1 MTKIKGFYQNYL
13 NEICKIYNQEST
25 EASYYSALKKFLEDY
40 LSEEKNQTNI
50 LIQPKKTEVGIP
62 DFILKTKE
70 GKITGYIEAKE
81 PDKNIYSL
89 NKTDTEQIERY
100 NAALPNLILT
110 NFIDF
115 ILFRNGQKIKEVRIA
130 QPVTLKLK
138 NPIPQKIDELNDLF
152 GTFFDFSIPQV
163 STAEKLAEELAKRTK
178 LLTHYVLEELKT
190 NLQSS
195 VHNFFKAFQEELIP
209 SLDLEH
215 FADMYSQTIS
225 YGLFSARIRAKENSF
240 SRLNAYQYIPS
251 TIPLLR
257 TLFHY
262 ITGPDLPESLGW
274 IIDEI
279 ANVLSS
285 TDTGSILK
293 DFHTTKWTDD
303 PVIHFYETF
312 LEVYN
317 PKEREKRGVYYTP
330 APVVSYIV
338 RSIHELLKSE
348 FNKKDGLADKSVT
361 LLDPAA
367 GTLTFP
373 ATAIKLA
380 KQELADR
387 GKAGIFPQLVKEH
400 LLKNFYAFELM
411 VAPYAIGHFKI
422 SIALEDLGY
431 QLGKDERFNLYLT
444 NTLEVKDIKQVD
456 LPLISDLAKEGI
468 AAKEVKDK
476 IPILVITGNPPY
488 SVSSD
493 NKSPWIV
500 GYWEKVDGR
509 AKDGRQIK
517 KLEYRR
523 GLLDDYKDDVKNERN
538 IQPLSDDYIKFLR
551 FAQWKIEQGGLGIV
565 GMITNN
571 SYLSGL
577 IHRGMRKKLLE
588 SFDKIYI
595 LNLHGNARIGEKCP
609 DGSKDENVFDIMQG
623 VAIVLF
629 VKSGSEKKN
638 IYYADL
644 WGLRNGGTK
653 SKYKYLTEHD
663 ISNTKWQKLEPKE
676 PYYFFVPK
684 EFEHEEK
691 YQKFWSIS
699 DIFGK
704 FNVGIATGKDE
715 VLVDFSKSSLEMKL
729 LVANKEVFYLL
740 MENYKVEKSLI
751 DKWYEELK
759 GKNIVNQI
767 KSYNYRLFDKR
778 FVFYNEVVLQR
789 ARIEI
794 MRHLFENNIALVTTK
809 ILSSSSFQH
818 VFVSDTIGD
827 RCLLSNR
834 GKEANYYFPVYLYP
848 EEKPKKGINPS
859 KIMMLLEP
867 EGKYQTRVPNL
878 KQEFVNQLEATYKTK
893 ILPEEIFHYIYAML
907 YSNIY
912 RKKYKEFL
920 KIDFP
925 KVPFTDD
932 YKLFQK
938 LAKLGKE
945 LISLHL
951 LKSSVLDK
959 TEAKYPVQGSDKV
972 EKVIYKEN
980 KKRVYINTQQ
990 YFEDIPKEI
999 WEYYIGGYQVLAKWL
1014 KERKDR
1020 KLSLTEIE
1028 HYLKVI
1034 TVIKHTIKLQ
1044 KEIDKFYSEVEKKL
1058 TE

>member
-1 MTKIKGFYQNYL
+1 MTKIKSFYQNYL
-13 NEICKIYNQEST
+13 NEICKTYHQEST
-25 EASYYSALKKFLEDY
+25 EASYYPALKKFLEDY

-81 PDKNIYSL
+81 PDKNVYSL
-89 NKTDTEQIERY
+89 SKTDTEQIERY
-100 NAALPNLILT
+100 NIALPNLILT

-115 ILFRNGQKIKEVRIA
+115 VLFRNGQKIKEVRIA

-138 NPIPQKIDELNDLF
+138 NPIPQKIDELNDLLY
-152 GTFFDFSIPQV
+152 TFFDFSIPQIT
-163 STAEKLAEELAKRTK
+163 TAENLAQELAKRTK

-190 NLQSS
+190 NPQSS

-262 ITGPDLPESLGW
+262 ITGPDLPESLEW
-274 IIDEI
+274 IIDDI
-279 ANVLSS
+279 TDVLSS
-285 TDTGSILK
+285 TDISSILK

-338 RSIHELLKSE
+338 RSIHELLKLE

-373 ATAIKLA
+373 AAAIRLA
-380 KQELADR
+380 KQELEDK
-387 GKAGIFPQLVKEH
+387 GKAGVFTQLVKEH
-400 LLKNFYAFELM
+400 ILKNFYAFELM

-431 QLGKDERFNLYLT
+431 KLGKNERFNLYLT

-488 SVSSD
+488 SVSSE
-493 NKSPWIV
+493 NKSEFI
-500 GYWEKVDGR
+500 E
-509 AKDGRQIK
+509 
-517 KLEYRR
+517 
-523 GLLDDYKDDVKNERN
+523 GLMETYKEDVKGERN

-551 FAQWKIEQGGLGIV
+551 FAQWKIEQGGLGVV

-609 DGSKDENVFDIMQG
+609 DDSKDENVFDIMQG
-623 VAIVLF
+623 VTIALF
-629 VKSGSEKKN
+629 VKSSKHNVAQGFSLAEKKV
-638 IYYADL
+638 YYADL
-644 WGLRNGGTK
+644 WGVRDEGTK
-653 SKYKYLTEHD
+653 NKYKYLAEHD
-663 ISNTKWQKLEPKE
+663 ITNTKWQKLEPKE
-676 PYYFFVPK
+676 PHYFFVPK
-684 EFEHEEK
+684 EFAYEEK
-691 YQKFWSIS
+691 YQKFWSVKV
-699 DIFGK
+699 FFTK
-704 FNVGIATGKDE
+704 YKQATLTKRDE
-715 VLVDFSKSSLEMKL
+715 FLVDINRQSLK
-729 LVANKEVFYLL
+729 
-740 MENYKVEKSLI
+740 
-751 DKWYEELK
+751 
-759 GKNIVNQI
+759 
-767 KSYNYRLFDKR
+767 
-778 FVFYNEVVLQR
+778 
-789 ARIEI
+789 ARILILLNPKTSDTEITELYGLKDTYEWELSSSRETAIKNGFDEEKLIKYVYRPFDFRYIYYEDALIARSVREI
-794 MRHLFENNIALVTTK
+794 MTHMLKSNIALALIK
-809 ILSSSSFQH
+809 QIYEEEFNH
-818 VFVSDTIGD
+818 VFVTNSVSDLHLFSG
-827 RCLLSNR
+827 S
-834 GKEANYYFPVYLYP
+834 GQYVFPLYLYP
-848 EEKPKKGINPS
+848 EEKTKKGINPG
-859 KIMMLLEP
+859 KIMMLFDQQE
-867 EGKYQTRVPNL
+867 KYQTKIPNL
-878 KQEFVNQLEATYKTK
+878 NQEFVKKLELTYKKK
-893 ILPEEIFHYIYAML
+893 ILPEEIFYYIYAVL
-907 YSNIY
+907 YSNVY
-912 RKKYKEFL
+912 RKKYEEFL

-925 KVPFTDD
+925 KVPFISD
-932 YKLFQK
+932 YKLFQRF
-938 LAKLGKE
+938 AKFGKD
-945 LISLHL
+945 LVLLHL
-951 LKSSVLDK
+951 LKSSVLDSPD
-959 TEAKYPVQGSDKV
+959 ARYPVQGSDKV

-1020 KLSLTEIE
+1020 KLSLDEIE

-1034 TVIKHTIKLQ
+1034 TAIKHTIKLQ
-1044 KEIDKFYSEVEKKL
+1044 KEIDKLYPEVEKEL
-1058 TE
+1058 ITV